1 MIKKKRLELGG
12 KGAFEY
18 LVGWAGKD
26 PDGNAWADSWEPEKF
41 ITADVR
47 AQFESELVK
56 ARAQE
61 VTVDVGPL
69 IDAVRDSIARA
80 ILLAKTTSRPM
91 EHCLI
96 LDAFTAPTLARAL
109 LNQVRRPWPSR
120 GCPGRCSSS
129 TR

>member
-26 PDGNAWADSWEPEKF
+26 PDGHAWGDSWEPEKF
-41 ITADVR
+41 IAAADVR
-47 AQFESELVK
+47 SQFESKLVE

-69 IDAVRDSIARA
+69 NDAVRDSER
-80 ILLAKTTSRPM
+80 SGN
-91 EHCLI
+91 
-96 LDAFTAPTLARAL
+96 PTGEDR
-109 LNQVRRPWPSR
+109 
-120 GCPGRCSSS
+120 
-129 TR
+129 